1 MSYATLL
8 ILGFL
13 STHRTHFG
21 GAERTNS
28 PCGHGRKT
36 LLSALVAILMM
47 SLGWKQRFIER
58 TRRWIAP
65 LSPCPVNAR
74 PQRMTVYV
82 GQLVKLFAE
91 RGSQEM
97 TDTVR
102 KRPVEVSAA
111 LTLSLEDLFDGAQR
125 HAGTH

>member
-1 MSYATLL
+1 
-8 ILGFL
+8 
-13 STHRTHFG
+13 
-21 GAERTNS
+21 
-28 PCGHGRKT
+28 
-36 LLSALVAILMM
+36 
-47 SLGWKQRFIER
+47 
-58 TRRWIAP
+58 
-65 LSPCPVNAR
+65 
-74 PQRMTVYV
+74 MTVYV